1 MSFYHNVAVSVTGK
15 LNSDRR
21 QKSHFRLLFDTTS
34 YRIQLERLPTE
45 PEHTLHRTLYTH
57 VRTVKSSWLRASEG
71 DGHSGPGG
79 DTSVRG
85 DVSVDKRSGETPVGE
100 AQKEPRAIGTFLF
113 SAAALASRK
122 VAETAQNL
130 RRSVE
135 GHPII
140 DRAKAAVPPW
150 SGCSDEE
157 TVKQQILALSLDRRN
172 FLRDPPAGVHFPFD
186 SSQAAPVAMA
196 TLQEDSMLSSMR
208 FELVP
213 RQVKEEVF
221 WRNYFYRVSLIKQ
234 AAHLS
239 SLTQEHRETRRFP
252 GSQASAELPH
262 PVPTAFREAG
272 GAPEQPVS
280 LDSLSASPPNG
291 EFISDTFRATALSQ
305 EDVIRAREQLGM
317 GGTVPSHTG
326 TDSGDIPEWEQELQK
341 ELQGFDLAEEG
352 VPLDEDWEVEIEEML
367 QGYE

>member
-1 MSFYHNVAVSVTGK
+1 MF
-15 LNSDRR
+15 
-21 QKSHFRLLFDTTS
+21 KS
-34 YRIQLERLPTE
+34 LPFG
-45 PEHTLHRTLYTH
+45 
-57 VRTVKSSWLRASEG
+57 SWLRASGG
-71 DGHSGPGG
+71 DGQSGSGG
-79 DTSVRG
+79 ETVPG
-85 DVSVDKRSGETPVGE
+85 DVSVDEQRSGGTAAGE
-100 AQKEPRAIGTFLF
+100 AQKEPRAIGTYLF

-140 DRAKAAVPPW
+140 DRTILGDFKKEQERFLQEKQQTKLVSSIGKARLYSFTDPEAAVPPW

-186 SSQAAPVAMA
+186 SSQATPVAMA
-196 TLQEDSMLSSMR
+196 TLREDSMLSSMR

-239 SLTQEHRETRRFP
+239 SLTQEHRETRRLP

-272 GAPEQPVS
+272 GAPEPVS
-280 LDSLSASPPNG
+280 LDSLSASPPDG